1 MHSAAVEL
9 GEFLEGSLLF
19 EIIVNLVRDLGYL
32 VKIENFVS
40 FRVTGGGG
48 VVLLELKRLEI

>member
-9 GEFLEGSLLF
+9 GKLLEGSLLF
-19 EIIVNLVRDLGYL
+19 EIIVDLVRHLSYL

-40 FRVTGGGG
+40 F
-48 VVLLELKRLEI
+48 